1 MWTCYYWLSM
11 LKYSSKS
18 RLSEDM
24 KLKGGK
30 GMKKKIFNVGVIMLI
45 ATVLF
50 GLTGCGISKENKE
63 DPSDKKENKEETVTS
78 NNVSVID
85 DNKNYFIT
93 IKGEKF
99 NVGDKIADVSK
110 VGLKLSSKVLEEK
123 ISKNTYMIGAGYIYN
138 ENDKEVC
145 NMTPYNP
152 TGDTVTVADS
162 VIGAVEVG
170 DYQYDEISQ
179 DILDL
184 DIEVCG
190 GIKLGSSYDD
200 VKKIFGETDDVYE
213 SESLGYKKYSYKSEE
228 VYRYYEFTV
237 DKDGKVSKIYWKNL
251 VYND

>member
-1 MWTCYYWLSM
+1 MSHLSM
-11 LKYSSKS
+11 VV
-18 RLSEDM
+18 

-30 GMKKKIFNVGVIMLI
+30 SMKKKIFNVGVIMLLAI
-45 ATVLF
+45 VLF
-50 GLTGCGISKENKE
+50 GLTGCGNNKE
-63 DPSDKKENKEETVTS
+63 DSSDKKDNKEETATS
-78 NNVSVID
+78 NNVSAID

-110 VGLKLSSKVLEEK
+110 VGLKQSSKVLEEK
-123 ISKNTYMIGAGYIYN
+123 ISKNTYMIGAGSIYN
-138 ENDKEVC
+138 ENDKTVC

-152 TGDTVTVADS
+152 TGDTITVADS
-162 VIGAVEVG
+162 VIGGVEVG
-170 DYQYDEISQ
+170 DYQYDKISQ

-213 SESLGYKKYSYKSEE
+213 AESLGYKKYTYKSEE